1 MTLWSLDR
9 VSFRLIVLEANTRKT
24 AGLETIIEKVP
35 LLTPLSKDQRNRMVD
50 ALEEVRS
57 RPTIT
62 TTTTSRPL

>member
-35 LLTPLSKDQRNRMVD
+35 AAADATLQGPAPTLTLTPN
-50 ALEEVRS
+50 
-57 RPTIT
+57 P
-62 TTTTSRPL
+62 

>member
-35 LLTPLSKDQRNRMVD
+35 PWTLPSK
-50 ALEEVRS
+50 VR
-57 RPTIT
+57 P
-62 TTTTSRPL
+62 